1 MKRFVILL
9 VAIVAALSP
18 LAAQNYMVVDSE
30 KVFKSIPEY
39 TAALTELDKL
49 SKNYQ
54 TQVDAKFN
62 DVERLYNSYMAQR
75 NSLTAA
81 DRNARESQ
89 ILKQEE
95 EANEFQESIFST
107 EGILMQRRIELISP
121 IQKKV
126 FGAIESYAQ
135 ENGFDLVLDLAS
147 NATILYK
154 SYSIDRTES
163 VINAL
168 KSAN

>member
-1 MKRFVILL
+1 MKRLVILF
-9 VAIVAALSP
+9 VALFAFATTLS
-18 LAAQNYMVVDSE
+18 AQNYMVVDSE

-39 TAALTELDKL
+39 TTALAELDKL
-49 SKNYQ
+49 SEQYQ
-54 TQVDAKFN
+54 TEVDAKFAE
-62 DVERLYNSYMAQR
+62 VERIYNSYMAQR

-81 DRNARESQ
+81 QRNAQESQ
-89 ILKQEE
+89 ILKKEE
-95 EANEFQESIFST
+95 EANEYQESIFST
-107 EGILMQRRIELISP
+107 EGVLMQRRIEMIAP
-121 IQKKV
+121 IQTRV

-154 SYSIDRTES
+154 SYNVDRTES

-168 KSAN
+168 K